1 MNTVIKNIFSQDFYS
16 KMVSLPENNY
26 EKLSSLI
33 EQEGLVET
41 TFETVIQSFVANQLN
56 ISTGTHKTVLQ
67 YIKEK
72 MFPQETY
79 EQFLVRIGEN
89 DFYQKHYYQN
99 FKDELV
105 QSIIIELA
113 FLFNPQNTFE
123 ENQDIF
129 DKCVKQKIIGSL
141 KCEMCGIKILPLLKK
156 GADGLICVTPSNEIQ
171 EITINVPTGR
181 LFCADWFRDS
191 DNTLDKH
198 IKDVTNPQLQKV
210 KKDFSYEVEHGNS
223 PLNEYF
229 QVASAADKDI
239 ATIFVGN
246 SSPQIFQN
254 NNKLSFNS
262 YSEDTPPDEEY
273 KDVGYVCTDLWRVT
287 VADKQTLAEI
297 LQKKYTK
304 EEADEIL
311 TQWENESSI
320 VSVKPGR
327 YKLTFTHIK
336 RQINQDKNQFFT
348 LEKIEN

>member
-1 MNTVIKNIFSQDFYS
+1 
-16 KMVSLPENNY
+16 MVSLPENNY

-171 EITINVPTGR
+171 ELVINVPTGK
-181 LFCADWFRDS
+181 LFCSDWFRDS
-191 DNTLDKH
+191 GNSLDKH
-198 IKDVTNPQLQKV
+198 IKDVTSTELQKI
-210 KKDFSYEVEHGNS
+210 KENFPYEVEHGSS

-229 QVASAADKDI
+229 QVACAADKDVV
-239 ATIFVGN
+239 TIFVGN
-246 SSPQIFQN
+246 SSPKIFQN

-262 YSEDTPPDEEY
+262 YDEYTSIDEGY

-287 VADKQTLAEI
+287 IADEQTLTEI
-297 LQKKYTK
+297 LQNKHKKTV
-304 EEADEIL
+304 ADEIL
-311 TQWENESSI
+311 AEWKKKVTI
-320 VSVKPGR
+320 VNVEPGR
-327 YKLTFTHIK
+327 YKLTFSHIK
-336 RQINQDKNQFFT
+336 QQINQEKNQFFS
-348 LEKIEN
+348 LEKIED

>member
-1 MNTVIKNIFSQDFYS
+1 MSDIIQNTFTQDFYN
-16 KMVSLPENNY
+16 KLATLPVKNHDSVAELIKQEN
-26 EKLSSLI
+26 LAA
-33 EQEGLVET
+33 Q
-41 TFETVIQSFVANQLN
+41 TFENVIQALITNKLN
-56 ISTGTHKTVLQ
+56 ISTGTHVTILDS
-67 YIKEK
+67 IKGK
-72 MFPQETY
+72 MLPQETY
-79 EQFLVRIGEN
+79 ENFIERIGETN
-89 DFYQKHYYQN
+89 FYLKHFFSNFNQDF
-99 FKDELV
+99 V
-105 QSIIIELA
+105 QSLTIELTY
-113 FLFNPQNTFE
+113 FLIPDSDFQN
-123 ENQDIF
+123 NQDIF
-129 DKCVKQKIIGSL
+129 VTRVKQQIIGSL
-141 KCEMCGIKILPLLKK
+141 KCESCGIKILPLLKK
-156 GADGLICVTPSNEIQ
+156 GAEGMVCVTPSDEIQ

-198 IKDVTNPQLQKV
+198 IKDITNPQLQKV